1 MQRVS
6 VLNVEWGMRSRE
18 LVLLLRLVVVRVF
31 VCVWY
36 CFEEAGACF
45 GGGGDRQAVCRR
57 ALTRARAGT
66 AGLLYMQHLRQV
78 TFHALRL

>member
-1 MQRVS
+1 
-6 VLNVEWGMRSRE
+6 MRSRE

-36 CFEEAGACF
+36 CFEEAAACCGG

-66 AGLLYMQHLRQV
+66 TCLPYIAASEEV
-78 TFHALRL
+78 TYHASRR